1 MFTGIVEDC
10 AVVSSVIGT
19 DNGTRLAVATKLAAG
34 LAVGESMAVNGVC
47 LTAVQLDAG
56 SCAFDVVPE
65 TLRRSNLGSLE
76 PGDLVNLER
85 SMPANGRFDGHIVQ
99 GHVDGRGLVSAIK
112 AEGDGSRW
120 SITVDEQMLPYLV
133 EKGSVT
139 VNGVSLTVA
148 SVIEGG
154 FEVALIPH
162 TLEVTNFGML
172 GVGST
177 VNIEADVIAKY
188 VERIMERRL

>member
-19 DNGTRLAVATKLAAG
+19 DSGTRLGVATKLAAG

-85 SMPANGRFDGHIVQ
+85 SMPSVLLGSPVN
-99 GHVDGRGLVSAIK
+99 AIT
-112 AEGDGSRW
+112 GTPSR
-120 SITVDEQMLPYLV
+120 
-133 EKGSVT
+133 
-139 VNGVSLTVA
+139 
-148 SVIEGG
+148 
-154 FEVALIPH
+154 
-162 TLEVTNFGML
+162 
-172 GVGST
+172 
-177 VNIEADVIAKY
+177 NIWGKS
-188 VERIMERRL
+188 